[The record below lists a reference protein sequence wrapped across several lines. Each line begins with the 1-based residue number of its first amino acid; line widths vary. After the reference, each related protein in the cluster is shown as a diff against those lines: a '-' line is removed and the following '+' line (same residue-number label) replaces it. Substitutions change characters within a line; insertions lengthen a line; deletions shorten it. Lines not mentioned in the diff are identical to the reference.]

1 MEKRLNDLEQQIH
14 GVRLEVEFIQKQLT
28 EHADTEREA
37 HHRIDVVE
45 KRTDGL
51 EKSIEATN
59 TKIDLVQRTLTDSLA
74 ESKTMT
80 KLQSK
85 HYDDMKTVMSENNVY
100 FQNQHEKMFNN
111 MVEQNKQLTRKLLA
125 WFGAAILIIGAF
137 FGV

>member
-14 GVRLEVEFIQKQLT
+14 GVRLEVEIIQKQLT

-45 KRTDGL
+45 RRTDGL

-74 ESKTMT
+74 ESKTMVKMQET
-80 KLQSK
+80 
-85 HYDDMKTVMSENNVY
+85 HYADMKEVLKEQNNY
-100 FQNQHEKMFNN
+100 FK
-111 MVEQNKQLTRKLLA
+111 EQNKELFKRLMWGAGLILTVV
-125 WFGAAILIIGAF
+125 GIL